1 MSVRFLSS
9 SGTLFHA
16 LDAKYQKE
24 FKPTCLVLA
33 ELTKN
38 QFETLSYRLVILVE
52 IGHIKLG

>member
-16 LDAKYQKE
+16 LDAKYHKE
-24 FKPTCLVLA
+24 FKPACLVLT